1 MLILTRKS
9 GEAVCI
15 ADDICVTVIGVSGK
29 QVRLGIVAPENVP
42 VHREEIY
49 QRIQQGKV
57 RD

>member
-1 MLILTRKS
+1 MLILTRKA

-15 ADDICVTVIGVSGK
+15 ADDIRVTVIGVSGQ
-29 QVRLGIVAPENVP
+29 QVRLGIVAPEKVP

-49 QRIQQGKV
+49 QRIQQEKV